1 MEKKKSGIMN
11 RAGTSPLTPLPSG
24 EGDRRKGA
32 LKSDAHA
39 AAGSGQAVRSAPLRG
54 AGKSGEGRLPRVP
67 IDPIPF
73 NTWKIKRLP
82 PDLKEELDRM
92 FSEGTMHS
100 CRQLAKWLGDNGFEI
115 SHAAIHK
122 YGQKFERKLQAVR
135 LATEQA
141 RIVCEQSKGDDA
153 EMQDALLRLV
163 QTQLFNVLTVSKQE
177 TSGNARIAP
186 VNLGALARCVSN
198 LAKTE
203 TELRKRAERA
213 RTGVAEAEKKVDEAR
228 AKGLSKDAAEQI
240 KAVLMEI

>member
-1 MEKKKSGIMN
+1 VSAAMKKKDKSGKDGILN
-11 RAGTSPLTPLPSG
+11 RA
-24 EGDRRKGA
+24 RKKRA
-32 LKSDAHA
+32 LKSDPHL
-39 AAGSGQAVRSAPLRG
+39 RSSPLQ
-54 AGKSGEGRLPRVP
+54 GEGKIGEGSDRKPVRVP

-73 NTWKIKRLP
+73 NTWKIKKLP

-92 FSEGTMHS
+92 FSEGTLHS

-122 YGQKFERKLQAVR
+122 YGQKFERKLDAVR

-141 RIVCEQSKGDDA
+141 RIVCEQFKGDDA
-153 EMQDALLRLV
+153 GMQDALLRLV
-163 QTQLFNVLTVSKQE
+163 QTQLFHVLTVSKE
-177 TSGNARIAP
+177 EGVGHATIAP

-203 TELRKRAERA
+203 AELRKRAERA
-213 RTGVAEAEKKVDEAR
+213 RAGAAEAEKKVEEAR